1 MSEELKKT
9 VYDKAR
15 SLGANLVNCCS
26 VNKWEEVPI
35 QAPEFWPKN
44 IWPWSENVIVLGIPL
59 FAPMIDTTPSMVYQE
74 LYDTSNRILDEM
86 AYKLA
91 NYIVTELGYKAIFFP
106 RDCYYGIDD
115 LVADPNA
122 AFSHVISAYYSG
134 MGSIGDSHNLIT
146 AEFGP
151 RVRMVSI
158 ITDMPIEGDPMLDKE
173 LCVHCKRCLK
183 ACPSHSYKENG
194 QSIYTMDKVACAKY
208 HAQIKNEHHWPCGIC
223 IDVCPVGQDIKA
235 YREQQRITDKGIAH
249 CQHFGFY
256 PVNKQL

>member
-1 MSEELKKT
+1 VSDELKKT

-35 QAPEFWPKN
+35 QTPEFWPKN

-115 LVADPNA
+115 LVANPNA

-183 ACPSHSYKENG
+183 ACPSHSHKENG

-208 HAQIKNEHHWPCGIC
+208 HVQIKNEHHWPCGIC

-235 YREQQRITDKGIAH
+235 YRKQQRITDKGIAH
-249 CQHFGFY
+249 CQHFGSY